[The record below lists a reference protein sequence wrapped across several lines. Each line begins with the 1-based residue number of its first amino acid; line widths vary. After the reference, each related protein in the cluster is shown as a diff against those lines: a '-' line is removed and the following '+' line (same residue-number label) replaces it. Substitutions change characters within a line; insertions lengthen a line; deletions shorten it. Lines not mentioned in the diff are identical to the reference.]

1 MGTGVRL
8 LVVRPGFVIGRMTEG
23 MDPAPLSTTP
33 IKVARATVDAINSE
47 SAQDVWIP
55 GTLRLLAAV
64 MQIVPRWLWRRA
76 PR

>member
-55 GTLRLLAAV
+55 GTLRQLAAV